1 MTELNR
7 DQVFIRHGMFNQ
19 TMTLRKIHQTIDG
32 VVGYVGVVKRGVTF
46 DEAGYQLSL
55 IGWEQ
60 PLANF
65 GRSRWICFQSLLRL
79 YDRPYRAR
87 CHLRVFTND
96 TLARRERRKVVMP
109 RARRTISASKIEM
122 QFCDTEAFA
131 ECNSHP
137 VAPVGVRRVLY
148 DRIDAVPRHEALVP
162 IGGGGGTILTLSRSR
177 SMPASASM

>member
-1 MTELNR
+1 
-7 DQVFIRHGMFNQ
+7 
-19 TMTLRKIHQTIDG
+19 MTLRKIHQTIDG
-32 VVGYVGVVKRGVTF
+32 VVGYLGVVKRGVTF

-65 GRSRWICFQSLLRL
+65 GRNRWIYFQSLLRL

-96 TLARRERRKVVMP
+96 TLARRERRKVVVP

-137 VAPVGVRRVLY
+137 VTPVGVRRVLY
-148 DRIDAVPRHEALVP
+148 DRIDAVPRHEALGPNGGWARKNPHLCPVGVRA
-162 IGGGGGTILTLSRSR
+162 GGG
-177 SMPASASM
+177 PAVT